1 MPFSDK
7 LRIKEEVK
15 EDIVMAEEKKV
26 LSEKESEQ
34 VTGGEWRPDSK
45 MARVYSLDGSG
56 VKIYNTSISGNEPT
70 NTVPDGTT
78 MKVDP
83 NLEPEQ
89 PWILGRVF
97 EACYWACY
105 NNKWVAIKANEVR
118 IEWIGE

>member
-1 MPFSDK
+1 
-7 LRIKEEVK
+7 
-15 EDIVMAEEKKV
+15 MAEEKK
-26 LSEKESEQ
+26 LLDEEDIKEVS
-34 VTGGEWRPDSK
+34 GGAWRPDSK

-56 VKIYNTSISGNEPT
+56 VKIYNTSISGNAPLQ
-70 NTVPDGTT
+70 TVPNGTT

-83 NLEPEQ
+83 NMEPEQ
-89 PWILGRVF
+89 PWILDRVF